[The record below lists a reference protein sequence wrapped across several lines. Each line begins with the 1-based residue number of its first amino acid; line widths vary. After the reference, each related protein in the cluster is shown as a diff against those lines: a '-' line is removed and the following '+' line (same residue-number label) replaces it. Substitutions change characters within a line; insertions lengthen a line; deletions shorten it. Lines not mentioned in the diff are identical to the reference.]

1 MDLFTE
7 AIFSAYKPGDFGE
20 TCILCEKSFD
30 KKDYGREY
38 ICPRCKVLWKELILR
53 NKKPDFE
60 NHTGNALDYPN

>member
-7 AIFSAYKPGDFGE
+7 AIFSTYKPEDFGE

-38 ICPRCKVLWKELILR
+38 ICPRCKALWKELK
-53 NKKPDFE
+53 N
-60 NHTGNALDYPN
+60 